1 MNSAVVLLSGG
12 LDSATV
18 LALAREPLSR
28 AQLEELD
35 DATVDGVVAALASTL
50 AMPTDVVRKTISIQ
64 EKIQEIRMRIY
75 RQASSKFSDILRE
88 AKDKTEVIV
97 SFLALLELIK
107 QRTILVRQ
115 ENIFEDIMIEKI

>member
-1 MNSAVVLLSGG
+1 
-12 LDSATV
+12 
-18 LALAREPLSR
+18 
-28 AQLEELD
+28 
-35 DATVDGVVAALASTL
+35 
-50 AMPTDVVRKTISIQ
+50 
-64 EKIQEIRMRIY
+64 MRIY

-107 QRTILVRQ
+107 QRTILVKQ